1 MEILKIKK
9 CCASCQHKQV
19 NYDGSRICML
29 THQKV
34 SCQMTCERWVLAEKL
49 KGVTL
54 GRGMVKRY
62 EYLMFVIGIRV
73 MEQDAIDN
81 GTLQPDEVAT
91 LDSLRERF
99 ETNNGVSPFVIR

>member
-1 MEILKIKK
+1 MEVLKIKR

-49 KGVTL
+49 KEVTL

-62 EYLMFVIGIRV
+62 EYLMFV
-73 MEQDAIDN
+73 AILIPPPRSARISR
-81 GTLQPDEVAT
+81 GGY
-91 LDSLRERF
+91 R
-99 ETNNGVSPFVIR
+99 G